1 MAIPST
7 PFVFESSVQLAQSVN
22 SLESAL
28 TQFGKL
34 ATSFET
40 PGANA
45 LVSNRGKGFDE
56 WLANELQC
64 YSPLSGDEALL
75 NSTFAEL
82 PQFELEPS
90 TGSAGSSLF
99 EHPLSASSPTP
110 SFEGV
115 VAQMPAE
122 PLELTV
128 AKLQRAA
135 ALLNVPWS
143 PELEVALRAQTR
155 NLHMVSP
162 REPTPSPSNVAR
174 TGQMSKRSH
183 SPETEQPEE
192 ILAKRAKNTD
202 AARRS
207 RLKKLVKLDGLQTK
221 VTELTEIN
229 QRLNTRVAILETE
242 KNGFLIKEA
251 EQNARIAQL
260 ETKIV
265 EAHLALKTRQ
275 L

>member
-90 TGSAGSSLF
+90 TGSTGSSLF

-128 AKLQRAA
+128 ARLQRAA

-143 PELEVALRAQTR
+143 SELE
-155 NLHMVSP
+155 
-162 REPTPSPSNVAR
+162 
-174 TGQMSKRSH
+174 MSKRSH